1 MTARTNPQILTLVPS
16 MKQTK
21 IAIIGAGG
29 LTGKELTKL
38 IAHHPGFEL
47 VHVTSNQVDGKHI
60 RDVFPDLSHLP
71 DLKFQKHDA
80 PIPKEAGIVL
90 ATPNEVSLEK
100 APQFLK
106 DGRKVIDLSGTFR
119 LHNQNKFE
127 KAYQFPHTEFG
138 MMDQVV
144 FGLPELFREKLKNA
158 NFVSNPG
165 CYATSAI
172 LPIALLG
179 NLRKEIQGPVIVDA
193 KSGVSGAGGRTEE
206 IKFAYT
212 HVYENFR
219 AYKILTHQHEPEMEE
234 YGFVGTEE
242 KEILFTPHL
251 LPVYRGILAT
261 IYISFPKGIDP
272 KQVAEKFQIAS
283 EKEPFVRLYQ
293 TPEEVEI
300 RKVQNTNF
308 LDLGFRIKG
317 NTLVIVSALDNLVKG
332 AAGQALQNL
341 NLMYGYPETEGLVT
355 L

>member
-1 MTARTNPQILTLVPS
+1 
-16 MKQTK
+16 MKKTK

-38 IAHHPGFEL
+38 LAHHPGFEL
-47 VHVTSNQVDGKHI
+47 VHVTSNHVNEKHI
-60 RDVFPDLSHLP
+60 REVFPDLSHLP
-71 DLKFQKHDA
+71 DLVFHKHDD
-80 PIPKEAGIVL
+80 PVPMDVGIVL

-100 APQFLK
+100 APEFLK
-106 DGRKVIDLSGTFR
+106 EGRKVIDLSGTFR

-127 KAYQFPHTEFG
+127 KAYQFPHTKFSL
-138 MMDQVV
+138 MDQVV

-165 CYATSAI
+165 CFATAAI

-206 IKFAYT
+206 IKYAYT
-212 HVYENFR
+212 NVYENFR

-242 KEILFTPHL
+242 KEIHFTPHL
-251 LPVYRGILAT
+251 LPIYRGILAT
-261 IYISFPKGIDP
+261 IYISFSKGISIE
-272 KQVAEKFQIAS
+272 QVQEKFQTAA
-283 EKEPFVRLYQ
+283 ENEPFVRLYQ

-300 RKVQNTNF
+300 RKVQNTNY
-308 LDLGFRIKG
+308 LDLGFRMKG
-317 NTLVIVSALDNLVKG
+317 NTLVVVTALDNLVKG

>member
-38 IAHHPGFEL
+38 LAHHPGFEL
-47 VHVTSNQVDGKHI
+47 VHVTSNQVNGKHI
-60 RDVFPDLSHLP
+60 REVFPDLSHLP
-71 DLKFQKHDA
+71 NLEFYKHEA
-80 PIPKEAGIVL
+80 PVPKDAGIVL

-100 APQFLK
+100 APEFLGE
-106 DGRKVIDLSGTFR
+106 GRKVIDLSGTFR
-119 LHNQNKFE
+119 LHNQSKFE
-127 KAYQFPHTEFG
+127 KAYQFPHTKFSL
-138 MMDQVV
+138 MDQVV

-212 HVYENFR
+212 NVYENFR

-234 YGFVGTEE
+234 YGFVGSDE
-242 KEILFTPHL
+242 KEIHFTPHL
-251 LPVYRGILAT
+251 LPIYRGILSS
-261 IYISFPKGIDP
+261 IYLTFPKGISVE
-272 KQVAEKFQIAS
+272 QVKEKFQAAT
-283 EKEPFVRLYQ
+283 EKEPFIRFYQ

-355 L
+355 F

>member
-38 IAHHPGFEL
+38 LAHHPGFEL
-47 VHVTSNQVDGKHI
+47 VHVTSNQVNGKHI
-60 RDVFPDLSHLP
+60 REVFPDLSHLP
-71 DLKFQKHDA
+71 NLEFHKHEA
-80 PIPKEAGIVL
+80 PVPKDAGIVL

-100 APQFLK
+100 APEFLAE
-106 DGRKVIDLSGTFR
+106 GRKVIDLSGTFR
-119 LHNQNKFE
+119 LHNQSKFE
-127 KAYQFPHTEFG
+127 KAYQFPHTKFAL
-138 MMDQVV
+138 MDHVV

-212 HVYENFR
+212 NVYENFR

-234 YGFVGTEE
+234 YGFVGSDE
-242 KEILFTPHL
+242 KEIHFTPHL
-251 LPVYRGILAT
+251 LPIYRGILSS
-261 IYISFPKGIDP
+261 IYITFPKGISVE
-272 KQVAEKFQIAS
+272 QVKEKFQAAT
-283 EKEPFVRLYQ
+283 EKEPFIRFYQ

-355 L
+355 V